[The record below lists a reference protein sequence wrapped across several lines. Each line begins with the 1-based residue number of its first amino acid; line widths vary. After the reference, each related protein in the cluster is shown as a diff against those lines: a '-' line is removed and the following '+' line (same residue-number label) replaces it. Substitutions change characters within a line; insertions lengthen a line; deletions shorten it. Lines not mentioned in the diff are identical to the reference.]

1 VGIVFPDI
9 QENGSPENGG
19 IPAVNCD
26 KHHTFHNWART
37 LSFQPD
43 RFCQPESVQD
53 VVDIVTEARKTP
65 GRCVRVQ
72 GAVDSH
78 SWSQFTVTRD
88 VLVNLDKLNKPLIAD
103 ILKKRYT
110 IQAGVRIKDLVK
122 ILAKDNLGM
131 QNTGSI
137 MEQSIAGAISTGTH
151 GTGIRLGNL
160 ATQVVG
166 MKLVNGKGEVI
177 ELKEGDDRLKTAR
190 VNFGALGII
199 VEVTLQCIDN
209 CDLEFK
215 AYWCRLD
222 DILDKIDT
230 MNAENDRIR
239 IWWFPKPLPGVKH
252 DVILSTMNTPGVPP
266 GVLGQFDDMTGHAG
280 NSLQGSS
287 LPFDLETLLNALAQ
301 LAVNPTRPVLINHFI
316 ANYVNVLTLPPFPI
330 LHRECEYAFPVKS
343 TKDALIRIR
352 RFMVENDFA
361 TTLPFE
367 FRFVA
372 ADDTRMSPVRDRASC
387 YAGANTDRNANEVFQ
402 RFEPLMKT
410 LDGRPHWGKHFT
422 MTKSEITAMYGPGYT
437 EFANLRAA
445 WDPDN
450 VFANSLIHDL
460 FD

>member
-1 VGIVFPDI
+1 M
-9 QENGSPENGG
+9 
-19 IPAVNCD
+19 NCD

-37 LSFQPD
+37 LSFTPD

-65 GRCVRVQ
+65 GRCVRIQ
-72 GAVDSH
+72 GAEDSH

-122 ILAKDNLGM
+122 ILAKDNLGL

-151 GTGIRLGNL
+151 GTGARLGNL
-160 ATQVVG
+160 ATQIVG
-166 MKLVNGKGEVI
+166 MKLVNGKGEVV
-177 ELKEGDDRLKTAR
+177 ELQEGDDRLKTAR

-199 VEVTLQCIDN
+199 VEVTIQCVDN
-209 CDLEFK
+209 RDLEFK

-222 DILDKIDT
+222 DILDKLDA
-230 MNAENDRIR
+230 MNAENDRVR
-239 IWWFPKPLPGVKH
+239 IWWFPKPLLGIPH
-252 DVILSTMNTPGVPP
+252 DVILSTMNTPGTPP
-266 GVLGQFDDMTGHAG
+266 GVLAQFDDVTGHPG
-280 NSLQGSS
+280 NPLQGSN
-287 LPFDLETLLNALAQ
+287 LPFDIETILKALAQ
-301 LAVNPTRPVLINHFI
+301 LALHPNKPVLLNRFI
-316 ANYVNVLTLPPFPI
+316 ANYVNVLTLPAIPI
-330 LHRECEYAFPVKS
+330 LHRECEYAFPVGS
-343 TKDALIRIR
+343 TKDALLRIR
-352 RFMVENDFA
+352 QFMIESDFA

-372 ADDTRMSPVRDRASC
+372 GDDTRMSPVRGRDSC

-410 LDGRPHWGKHFT
+410 LEGRPHWGKHFT
-422 MTKSEITAMYGPGYT
+422 MTKAEIVSMYGQGYT
-437 EFANLRAA
+437 DFANLRAT

>member
-1 VGIVFPDI
+1 
-9 QENGSPENGG
+9 
-19 IPAVNCD
+19 VNCD

-37 LSFQPD
+37 LTFQPD
-43 RFCQPESVQD
+43 RFCQPENVQD
-53 VVDIVTEARKTP
+53 VVDIVTEARKIP
-65 GRCVRVQ
+65 SRCVRVQ
-72 GAVDSH
+72 GAEDSH

-88 VLVNLDKLNKPLIAD
+88 VLVNLDKLNQPLIAD

-131 QNTGSI
+131 QNLGSI

-151 GTGIRLGNL
+151 GTGLQFGNL
-160 ATQVVG
+160 ATQIVG
-166 MKLVNGKGEVI
+166 MKLANGKGEVV

-190 VNFGALGII
+190 VNFGVLGII
-199 VEVTLQCIDN
+199 VEVTLQCVEN
-209 CDLEFK
+209 RDLEFK

-222 DILDKIDT
+222 DILDKIDA
-230 MNAENDRIR
+230 MNAENDRVR
-239 IWWFPKPLPGVKH
+239 IWWFPKPLPGIKH
-252 DVILSTMNTPGVPP
+252 DVILSTMNKPGTPA
-266 GVLGQFDDMTGHAG
+266 GVLAQFDDMTGHPG

-287 LPFDLETLLNALAQ
+287 LPFDLETLLKALAQ
-301 LAVNPTRPVLINHFI
+301 LAVNPVKPVLINHFT

-343 TKDALIRIR
+343 TKDALVRIR
-352 RFMVENDFA
+352 KFMVESDFP
-361 TTLPFE
+361 TTLPME

-372 ADDTRMSPVRDRASC
+372 GDDTRMSPVRDRDSC

-410 LDGRPHWGKHFT
+410 LEGRPHWGKHFT
-422 MTKSEITAMYGPGYT
+422 MTKDEITAMYGAGYT
-437 EFANLRAA
+437 DFAQLRAT

-450 VFANSLIHDL
+450 VFANSLVHDL